1 MLDKYFLDNI
11 GQLFREKNYTEVI
24 SIIEQNIKINDR
36 TPDLLNLCG
45 VSRLLKKN
53 NNKMDIISALNDF
66 ELYYNKSKKNFQKI
80 EAVCNFITTC
90 VVNSQKF
97 IEVVQEFK
105 KAKKLFEECIS
116 IVGYDEKLYIRG
128 VDLYKYTLD
137 HSKNRKLLNEFIYF
151 RNIVVH

>member
-53 NNKMDIISALNDF
+53 NNA
-66 ELYYNKSKKNFQKI
+66 
-80 EAVCNFITTC
+80 
-90 VVNSQKF
+90 
-97 IEVVQEFK
+97 
-105 KAKKLFEECIS
+105 
-116 IVGYDEKLYIRG
+116 
-128 VDLYKYTLD
+128 
-137 HSKNRKLLNEFIYF
+137 LLNLK
-151 RNIVVH
+151 